1 MRALGGSLD
10 IQSSPASGTTATLR
24 LPFGL
29 KSREDEKS
37 KVNSFEDMTART
49 ETQRSKSILLID
61 GHDKERQ
68 YYAHRLKVSSPDY
81 MIFEASTG
89 QAGLALYSSQSIHC
103 VILEL
108 GLPDMSGFEV
118 LAKLVPSARRPEV
131 PVIVLTKFDNQAL
144 LEVAAKNGAL
154 VTLQKSTTSGD
165 DLDRVVLK
173 AIATIQRDSKKDVAV
188 ASNVL
193 LSE

>member
-1 MRALGGSLD
+1 M
-10 IQSSPASGTTATLR
+10 TT
-24 LPFGL
+24 
-29 KSREDEKS
+29 
-37 KVNSFEDMTART
+37 
-49 ETQRSKSILLID
+49 
-61 GHDKERQ
+61 
-68 YYAHRLKVSSPDY
+68 
-81 MIFEASTG
+81 
-89 QAGLALYSSQSIHC
+89 
-103 VILEL
+103 
-108 GLPDMSGFEV
+108 
-118 LAKLVPSARRPEV
+118 PEV

-173 AIATIQRDSKKDVAV
+173 AIAIIQRDSKKDVAA

>member
-1 MRALGGSLD
+1 
-10 IQSSPASGTTATLR
+10 
-24 LPFGL
+24 
-29 KSREDEKS
+29 
-37 KVNSFEDMTART
+37 
-49 ETQRSKSILLID
+49 
-61 GHDKERQ
+61 
-68 YYAHRLKVSSPDY
+68 
-81 MIFEASTG
+81 MIFEAPTG
-89 QAGLALYSSQSIHC
+89 QAGLDLYNSQSIHC

-118 LAKLVPSARRPEV
+118 LTKLVPIARRPEV

-144 LEVAAKNGAL
+144 HEVAAKNGAL
-154 VTLQKSTTSGD
+154 VTLQKSITSGE

-173 AIATIQRDSKKDVAV
+173 AIATIQRDAIKDVAA